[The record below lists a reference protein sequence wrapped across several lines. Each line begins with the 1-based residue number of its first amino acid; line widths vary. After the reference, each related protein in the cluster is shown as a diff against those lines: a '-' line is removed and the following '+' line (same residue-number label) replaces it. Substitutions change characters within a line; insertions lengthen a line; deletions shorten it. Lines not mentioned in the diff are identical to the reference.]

1 MNRLSSCLIF
11 AAVAASAF
19 PAVAQDPP
27 TSRTPPGSILSR
39 VQTYRPYISSSPA
52 TRAEFENML
61 DSASGNNIGSQPL
74 ERVDLANRVDTLMEL
89 GRCTDARNEA
99 LEAGDRQMAV
109 RVRQL
114 CRRDRNPSR

>member
-1 MNRLSSCLIF
+1 MNRLSPCLL
-11 AAVAASAF
+11 AVALAASAVS
-19 PAVAQDPP
+19 AAAQDMP
-27 TSRTPPGSILSR
+27 THRGPPGSILGR
-39 VQTYRPYISSSPA
+39 VQTYRPYVTMMPGQ
-52 TRAEFENML
+52 RAEFENSL
-61 DSASGNNIGSQPL
+61 DAATGNNIGPQSL
-74 ERVDLANRVDTLMEL
+74 ERIDLANRVDTLMEL